1 MKEQGKEWLCIIA
14 ATFFLPTI
22 ITLLLSGTVKE
33 EKNDSGICIVTE
45 QGEKMDMEE
54 FLLYMIAGQ
63 IDLDAEKETLKAQAV
78 IGRTNLLREL
88 GEKTEIQETDLSVVY
103 LSPEKF
109 ANSFGDR
116 SLEEMKKKIQQAVDA
131 TKGQSLVYDNQYIE
145 ALYHPVSI
153 GTTIS
158 SKEYFGKERPYLIS
172 VESSQDVES
181 EEYMTMK
188 SWRIEEI
195 LSLLQKE
202 GKAQF
207 IEKDQLLDEI
217 KIEEKTENGYVKS
230 VKVGA
235 ETISGEEWKN
245 IFQLNSTNFYLE
257 GQENTLRMIVLG
269 KGHGIGMSQ
278 FGANELAKEGW
289 NYEEILKKYYPG
301 VSIRERK

>member
-14 ATFFLPTI
+14 ATFFLPAM

-33 EKNDSGICIVTE
+33 EENPSGICIVTE

-88 GEKTEIQETDLSVVY
+88 SGKKEISEKELSVAY

-116 SLEEMKKKIQQAVDA
+116 SREETKKKIQQAIDA
-131 TKGQSLVYDNQYIE
+131 TQGQSLVYDDQYIE
-145 ALYHPVSI
+145 ALYHPISI

-158 SKEYFGKERPYLIS
+158 SEEYFGKERPYLIP
-172 VESSQDVES
+172 VESSQDVEA
-181 EEYMTMK
+181 EEYMTAK
-188 SWRIEEI
+188 NWSVEEV

-202 GKAQF
+202 GKAQG
-207 IEKDQLLDEI
+207 IKKDQLLDEI
-217 KIEEKTENGYVKS
+217 KIEEKTENGYVKL
-230 VKVGA
+230 VKVGT
-235 ETISGEEWKN
+235 ETISGENWKN

-257 GQENTLRMIVLG
+257 IQEDTLRMIVLG

-289 NYEEILKKYYPG
+289 SYEDILKKYYPG
-301 VSIRERK
+301 VSIAGRK